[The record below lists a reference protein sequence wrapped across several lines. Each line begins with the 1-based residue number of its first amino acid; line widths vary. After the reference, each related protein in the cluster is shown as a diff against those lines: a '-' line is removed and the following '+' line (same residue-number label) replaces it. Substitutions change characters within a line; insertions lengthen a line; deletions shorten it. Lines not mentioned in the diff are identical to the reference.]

1 MVVLCILLVLHL
13 IFHDL
18 ISWTISVLGNPVDN
32 DSTLL
37 DLNVN
42 SDQSTIHLEVHSVD
56 PVSVPLKLLND
67 AVLTSAKENNQSKMP
82 DVLMVQIDSGNI
94 YFDHI

>member
-1 MVVLCILLVLHL
+1 M
-13 IFHDL
+13 
-18 ISWTISVLGNPVDN
+18 SVLGNPVDN
-32 DSTLL
+32 DSKLL

-56 PVSVPLKLLND
+56 PVNVPLKLLND